1 MYLLKLDPLS
11 SQINI
16 RSIVG
21 NANNIYFHIPDK
33 PQCLHSGPV
42 TVALSEENKDANL
55 VICDTEAVPKAR
67 SFRYVQ
73 VFQKNTP

>member
-16 RSIVG
+16 IRSIVG
-21 NANNIYFHIPDK
+21 NANNNIYFHIPDK

-42 TVALSEENKDANL
+42 TVALSEDNKEANL
-55 VICDTEAVPKAR
+55 VICDTEAVPR
-67 SFRYVQ
+67 PRTFR
-73 VFQKNTP
+73 